1 VKRNWGGIFLL
12 LAVILL
18 AALNTGRDLYYHLT
32 YVLSATIVL
41 SFLWTWGSIHWL
53 KLERQT
59 RSRRSQVGKMAEER
73 FTVRN
78 TGFFPKLWLE
88 VRDFS
93 DLPGHYAGQVVSTL
107 GPFRQRGWTVK
118 TICHRRGRFT
128 LGPITLTS
136 GDPFGLFKMRR
147 HLSPTSTMTVYPAT
161 IELPTF
167 APSLGQLPGGEAM
180 RRRTHYVTTNVA
192 GVREYAPGD
201 GFNRIHWPSTARTGR
216 LIVKE
221 FELDPTADIWL
232 FLDMQRE
239 VQAGSAWETI
249 PAREGPALLWKE
261 QPRLE
266 LDPTTEEYG
275 VTIAASLARHF
286 IRLNRAIGLIA
297 YGQHREMA
305 QADRGDR
312 QLTKLLEILAVIRAM
327 GRMPIGDVV
336 AVEASHFN
344 RDTTVVVI
352 TPSTYEGLAEALR
365 YLGRRGIRAIVVLI
379 EASTFGPA
387 ESSLSLLAELIASHI
402 PSYLV
407 KCGQPLEEALSQTR
421 QALS

>member
-1 VKRNWGGIFLL
+1 MKRSWVVFLL
-12 LAVILL
+12 LAVVLI

-32 YVLSATIVL
+32 YVLSATVVF

-59 RSRRSQVGKMAEER
+59 RSRRSQVGKVAEER
-73 FTVRN
+73 FMVRN

-88 VRDFS
+88 VRDHS
-93 DLPGHYAGQVVSTL
+93 DFPGHYASRVVSTL
-107 GPFRQRGWTVK
+107 GPFRQRGWAVK
-118 TICHRRGRFT
+118 TICRRRGRFT

-147 HLSPTSTMTVYPAT
+147 YLSPTSTVIVYPAT
-161 IELPTF
+161 IELPAF
-167 APSLGQLPGGEAM
+167 AQPLGQLPGGEAM

-192 GVREYAPGD
+192 GVREYVPGD
-201 GFNRIHWPSTARTGR
+201 SFNRIHWRSTARSGR

-239 VQAGSAWETI
+239 VQVGSAWETV
-249 PAREGPALLWKE
+249 PTREGPALLWE
-261 QPRLE
+261 ERPRLE

-286 IRLNRAIGLIA
+286 IRLDRAVGLIA

-312 QLTKLLEILAVIRAM
+312 QLTKLLETLAVIKAR
-327 GRMPIGDVV
+327 GRISIGDVV
-336 AVEASHFN
+336 AVETSHFS
-344 RDTTVVVI
+344 RDTTAVVV
-352 TPSTYEGLAEALR
+352 TPSTDEGLADVLR
-365 YLGRRGIRAIVVLI
+365 SLGRRGIRAIVVLI

-387 ESSLSLLAELIASHI
+387 KSSLTLLSELIASDI
-402 PSYLV
+402 PAYLV

-421 QALS
+421 QALK

>member
-1 VKRNWGGIFLL
+1 VKRNWVVFLL
-12 LAVILL
+12 WAVVLL

-59 RSRRSQVGKMAEER
+59 RSRRSQVGKVAEER
-73 FTVRN
+73 FIVRN

-88 VRDFS
+88 VRDHS
-93 DLPGHYAGQVVSTL
+93 DLPGHYASQVVSTL
-107 GPFRQRGWTVK
+107 GPFRQRGWAVK
-118 TICHRRGRFT
+118 TICRRRGRFT

-136 GDPFGLFKMRR
+136 GDPFGLFKMQRY
-147 HLSPTSTMTVYPAT
+147 LSPTSTMIVYPAT
-161 IELPTF
+161 IELPAFTQ
-167 APSLGQLPGGEAM
+167 PLGQLPGGEAM

-201 GFNRIHWPSTARTGR
+201 SFNRIHWPSTARTGR

-239 VQAGSAWETI
+239 AQVGSAWETL
-249 PAREGPALLWKE
+249 PTREGPALLWE
-261 QPRLE
+261 RRPRLE

-286 IRLNRAIGLIA
+286 IGLNRAIGLIA
-297 YGQHREMA
+297 YGQHREMV

-312 QLTKLLEILAVIRAM
+312 QLTKLLEILAVIKAR

-336 AVEASHFN
+336 AVEASHFS
-344 RDTTVVVI
+344 RDTTAVVI
-352 TPSTYEGLAEALR
+352 TPSTDERLADALR
-365 YLGRRGIRAIVVLI
+365 SLGRRGIRAIVVLI
-379 EASTFGPA
+379 ESSTFGPA
-387 ESSLSLLAELIASHI
+387 GSSLALLAELIVSDI
-402 PSYLV
+402 PAYLV
-407 KCGQPLEEALSQTR
+407 KCGQPLEEALGQTR
-421 QALS
+421 HALS

>member
-1 VKRNWGGIFLL
+1 MIFLL
-12 LAVILL
+12 WAVVLL

-32 YVLSATIVL
+32 YVLSTTIVL

-59 RSRRSQVGKMAEER
+59 RSRRSQVGKVAEER
-73 FTVRN
+73 FAVRS
-78 TGFFPKLWLE
+78 TSFFPKLWLE
-88 VRDFS
+88 VRDHS
-93 DLPGHYAGQVVSTL
+93 DLPGHYASRVVSTL
-107 GPFRQRGWTVK
+107 GPFQQRGWTVK
-118 TICHRRGRFT
+118 TICRRRGRFT

-136 GDPFGLFKMRR
+136 GDPFGLFKMQRQ
-147 HLSPTSTMTVYPAT
+147 LSPTSTVIVYPAT
-161 IELPTF
+161 IELPAF
-167 APSLGQLPGGEAM
+167 AQPLGRLPGGEAM

-232 FLDMQRE
+232 FLDMQRK
-239 VQAGSAWETI
+239 VQAGSAWEAV
-249 PAREGPALLWKE
+249 PFREGPALLWE
-261 QPRLE
+261 ERPRLE

-286 IRLNRAIGLIA
+286 IRLNRAVGLIA

-305 QADRGDR
+305 QTDRGDR
-312 QLTKLLEILAVIRAM
+312 QMTKLLEILAVIKAT
-327 GRMPIGDVV
+327 GKMPIGNVV
-336 AVEASHFN
+336 AVEASHFH

-352 TPSTYEGLAEALR
+352 TPSTDEGLADALR
-365 YLGRRGIRAIVVLI
+365 NLRRRGIRAIVVLI
-379 EASTFGPA
+379 EASTFGPTK
-387 ESSLSLLAELIASHI
+387 SSLTLLTELIASSL
-402 PSYLV
+402 PTYLV
-407 KCGQPLEEALSQTR
+407 KCDQPLEKALSQTR
-421 QALS
+421 QDLI

>member
-1 VKRNWGGIFLL
+1 VKRSWVVFLL
-12 LAVILL
+12 WAVVLL
-18 AALNTGRDLYYHLT
+18 AALHTGRDLYYHLT

-59 RSRRSQVGKMAEER
+59 RSRRSQVGKVVEER

-88 VRDFS
+88 VRDLS
-93 DLPGHYAGQVVSTL
+93 DLPGHYASQVVSTL
-107 GPFRQRGWTVK
+107 RPFRQRGWAVK
-118 TICHRRGRFT
+118 TTCRRRGRFT

-136 GDPFGLFKMRR
+136 GDPFGLFKMQR
-147 HLSPTSTMTVYPAT
+147 HLSPTSTVIVYPAT
-161 IELPTF
+161 IELPAF
-167 APSLGQLPGGEAM
+167 AQPLGQLPGGEAM

-201 GFNRIHWPSTARTGR
+201 SFNRIHWPSTARTGR

-239 VQAGSAWETI
+239 VQAGSAWETV
-249 PAREGPALLWKE
+249 PTREGPALLWKE
-261 QPRLE
+261 RPRLE

-286 IRLNRAIGLIA
+286 IRLNRAVGLVA
-297 YGQHREMA
+297 YGQHREIA

-312 QLTKLLEILAVIRAM
+312 QLTKLLEILAVIKAR
-327 GRMPIGDVV
+327 GKIPIGDVA
-336 AVEASHFN
+336 AVETSHFS
-344 RDTTVVVI
+344 RDTTAVVI
-352 TPSTYEGLAEALR
+352 TPSTDMELADVLR
-365 YLGRRGIRAIVVLI
+365 SLRRRGIRAIVVLI

-387 ESSLSLLAELIASHI
+387 ESSLTLLAELIASDI
-402 PSYLV
+402 PAYLV
-407 KCGQPLEEALSQTR
+407 KCGQPLEEALSQKR
-421 QALS
+421 QAPT

>member
-1 VKRNWGGIFLL
+1 VKQSWVIFLL
-12 LAVILL
+12 WVVVLVV
-18 AALNTGRDLYYHLT
+18 ALNTGRDLYYHLT

-59 RSRRSQVGKMAEER
+59 RSRRSQVGKVAEER

-88 VRDFS
+88 VRDHS
-93 DLPGHYAGQVVSTL
+93 DLPGHYASQVVSAL
-107 GPFRQRGWTVK
+107 GSFRQRGWTVK
-118 TICHRRGRFT
+118 TVCRRRGRFI

-136 GDPFGLFKMRR
+136 GDPFGLFKMQR
-147 HLSPTSTMTVYPAT
+147 HLSLTSTMIIYPAT
-161 IELPTF
+161 IELPLF
-167 APSLGQLPGGEAM
+167 AQPLGQLPGGEAM

-201 GFNRIHWPSTARTGR
+201 SFNRIHWPSTARTGR

-239 VQAGSAWETI
+239 VQAGSAWETVPI
-249 PAREGPALLWKE
+249 REGPALLWKE
-261 QPRLE
+261 RPRLE

-275 VTIAASLARHF
+275 VTIAASLASHF
-286 IRLNRAIGLIA
+286 IRLDRAVGLVA

-312 QLTKLLEILAVIRAM
+312 QLTKLLEILAVIRAR

-336 AVEASHFN
+336 AVEASRFS
-344 RDTTVVVI
+344 RDTTAVVV
-352 TPSTYEGLAEALR
+352 TPSTDEGLADVLR
-365 YLGRRGIRAIVVLI
+365 SLGRRGIRVIIVLI

-387 ESSLSLLAELIASHI
+387 KSSMTLLAELIASNM
-402 PSYLV
+402 PAYLV
-407 KCGQPLEEALSQTR
+407 KCDQPLEEALSQTR
-421 QALS
+421 QALR

>member
-1 VKRNWGGIFLL
+1 VKRSWVVFLL
-12 LAVILL
+12 WAVVLL
-18 AALNTGRDLYYHLT
+18 AALNTGRNLYYHLT

-59 RSRRSQVGKMAEER
+59 RSRRSQVGKVAEER
-73 FTVRN
+73 FMVRN

-88 VRDFS
+88 VRDHS
-93 DLPGHYAGQVVSTL
+93 DLPGHYASRVVSAL

-118 TICHRRGRFT
+118 TICRRRGRFI

-136 GDPFGLFKMRR
+136 GDPFGLFKMQRY
-147 HLSPTSTMTVYPAT
+147 LSPTSTMIVYPAT
-161 IELPTF
+161 IELPVF
-167 APSLGQLPGGEAM
+167 AQPLGQLPGGEAM

-201 GFNRIHWPSTARTGR
+201 SFNRIHWPSTARSGR

-239 VQAGSAWETI
+239 VQVGSAWETV
-249 PAREGPALLWKE
+249 PTRERPALLWKE
-261 QPRLE
+261 RPRLE

-286 IRLNRAIGLIA
+286 IRLNRAVGLIA
-297 YGQHREMA
+297 YGQHREVA

-312 QLTKLLEILAVIRAM
+312 QLAKFLEILAVIRAR

-336 AVEASHFN
+336 AVEASYFS
-344 RDTTVVVI
+344 RDTTAVVV
-352 TPSTYEGLAEALR
+352 TPSTDEGLADILR
-365 YLGRRGIRAIVVLI
+365 SLGRRGIRAIVVLI

-387 ESSLSLLAELIASHI
+387 KSSLTLLAELVASDI
-402 PSYLV
+402 PAYLV

-421 QALS
+421 QALK

>member
-1 VKRNWGGIFLL
+1 VKRIWVICLL
-12 LAVILL
+12 WAVVLL
-18 AALNTGRDLYYHLT
+18 MALNTGRDLYYHLT
-32 YVLSATIVL
+32 YVLSSTIVL

-59 RSRRSQVGKMAEER
+59 RSRRSQVGKVVEER
-73 FTVRN
+73 FAVRS
-78 TGFFPKLWLE
+78 TSFFPKLWLE
-88 VRDFS
+88 VRDLS
-93 DLPGHYAGQVVSTL
+93 DLPGHYASRVVSTM
-107 GPFRQRGWTVK
+107 GPFQERSWAVK
-118 TICHRRGRFT
+118 TVCRRRGRFT

-136 GDPFGLFKMRR
+136 GDPFGLFRMQH
-147 HLSPTSTMTVYPAT
+147 HLLPTSTMIVYPAT

-167 APSLGQLPGGEAM
+167 AQPVGQLPGGEAM

-221 FELDPTADIWL
+221 FELDPTADVWL

-249 PAREGPALLWKE
+249 PVREGPALLWE
-261 QPRLE
+261 ERPRLE

-275 VTIAASLARHF
+275 VTLAASLARHF
-286 IRLNRAIGLIA
+286 IRLNRAVGLIA

-312 QLTKLLEILAVIRAM
+312 QMTKLLEILALVKAR
-327 GRMPIGDVV
+327 GRMPIGNVA

-344 RDTTVVVI
+344 RDTTVVII
-352 TPSTYEGLAEALR
+352 TPSTDEGLADVLR
-365 YLGRRGIRAIVVLI
+365 HLRRRGIRAIVVLI

-387 ESSLSLLAELIASHI
+387 KSSLTLLAELTASSI
-402 PSYLV
+402 PVYLV
-407 KCGQPLEEALSQTR
+407 QCGQPLEEALSQTR
-421 QALS
+421 QELI